1 MAAERLA
8 EALRLLQ
15 DGQGSPAVAVAGA
28 AALEV
33 DGVAVSLGNEPGRT
47 EVLWCSD
54 DVSRGFEDL
63 QLTLGQGPGP
73 DCMVG
78 GTTVRVP
85 DLARVRHDR
94 WPELVMEAPGL
105 AARAVFCFPLRMGGI
120 GLGVLT
126 AVRRAPGPLTSG
138 QSADA
143 AILAAALT
151 RYFLEGAGRARQEAD
166 PVNPRGPMNPPASLP
181 FLHHAAVH
189 QATGMV
195 SVQLAV
201 SLADALLRL
210 RAHAYGSG
218 RTVTDVSHDV
228 VATIAILQRRT
239 LAHAE
244 AERDQLQYA
253 LNSRI
258 IVEQAKGI
266 LAERWNMSL
275 DLAFA
280 TLRSFA
286 RARQHKISHLAR
298 LITEGG
304 FDTDVIAHGV
314 KETNRAEPGGPVA
327 GRETS

>member
-28 AALEV
+28 AALDV

-151 RYFLEGAGRARQEAD
+151 RYFLEGAGPARQERGPMRPQDPVTLPD
-166 PVNPRGPMNPPASLP
+166 PVNLPDPADPPDPLP
-181 FLHHAAVH
+181 FLHHAVVH

-218 RTVTDVSHDV
+218 RTVTDVSQDV
-228 VATIAILQRRT
+228 VARRLR
-239 LAHAE
+239 LAS
-244 AERDQLQYA
+244 D
-253 LNSRI
+253 
-258 IVEQAKGI
+258 
-266 LAERWNMSL
+266 
-275 DLAFA
+275 
-280 TLRSFA
+280 
-286 RARQHKISHLAR
+286 
-298 LITEGG
+298 
-304 FDTDVIAHGV
+304 
-314 KETNRAEPGGPVA
+314 AEPLPPA
-327 GRETS
+327 ADKD

>member
-166 PVNPRGPMNPPASLP
+166 RVRPQDPVNPQNPVNRRGPMNPQDPADPPDPLP
-181 FLHHAAVH
+181 FLHHAVVH

-228 VATIAILQRRT
+228 VARRLR
-239 LAHAE
+239 LAP
-244 AERDQLQYA
+244 D
-253 LNSRI
+253 
-258 IVEQAKGI
+258 
-266 LAERWNMSL
+266 
-275 DLAFA
+275 
-280 TLRSFA
+280 
-286 RARQHKISHLAR
+286 
-298 LITEGG
+298 
-304 FDTDVIAHGV
+304 
-314 KETNRAEPGGPVA
+314 AEPLPPA
-327 GRETS
+327 ADKD